1 MRSILVERVVWI
13 LALLATVLAVVE
25 WRSGGVQAV
34 VAMPIVAPAPAAART
49 FAADSLA
56 NGASYIVENDPFRTS
71 RQPPSIPY
79 SPSLEGLAPVP
90 VARAPRPNFLL
101 RGIVGGPPWSAIVE
115 GVPGRNG
122 AALLRKGD
130 SLGDLVVRLVTR
142 DTVVIKGA
150 DTTWRL
156 TVRRAW

>member
-1 MRSILVERVVWI
+1 MWMAAVMAI
-13 LALLATVLAVVE
+13 VLAVLE
-25 WRSGGVQAV
+25 WRGGRVHAV
-34 VAMPIVAPAPAAART
+34 AAMPVMGPTPAPPRI

-56 NGASYIVENDPFRTS
+56 RSSSYVAENDPFRTS

-79 SPSLEGLAPVP
+79 SPSLEGLAPPP
-90 VARAPRPNFLL
+90 VARAPRPNFIL

-115 GVPGRNG
+115 GVPGRSG

-156 TVRRAW
+156 TMRRTW